1 MIDINSPTFWL
12 VGAVWFTVPILSWLW
27 SMASIYYY
35 RKLIKLMAD
44 ATKALEQVKSLNEQ
58 MVSYRLESMEIR
70 SKAEEEIKLACSYYA
85 KMTDLILAKR
95 PLKNEDS

>member
-27 SMASIYYY
+27 SLASIYYY
-35 RKLIKLMAD
+35 RKLIKLMTD
-44 ATKALEQVKSLNEQ
+44 ATKIYEQAKTLNEQ

-70 SKAEEEIKLACSYYA
+70 SKAEEEIKLACAYYA
-85 KMTDLILAKR
+85 KTTDLLMKD
-95 PLKNEDS
+95 KGN